1 MRAVVMAGG
10 EGSRLRPLT
19 INRPKPMVS
28 IVDKPC
34 LGHMFEL
41 LKRHGITDAF
51 VTLQYLASV
60 VQDAYGDGGSVGMRL
75 RYSIEESPLGTGGSV
90 RQIGDALGEAS
101 FLVVS
106 GDALTDID
114 LTAVLAFHAEKG
126 AAVTLCLKH
135 VPDPL
140 EYGVVITNADG
151 RITKFLEK
159 PSWGEVFSDTINT
172 GIYVIDPR
180 VLQRYEIGTAFDFSK
195 DLFPQLLAEGEP
207 MYGYIADGYWT
218 DVGTIAEYARAN
230 ADVLQG
236 KVRVEPVGREIQPG
250 IFAEDDVE
258 IDPSALLMGP
268 IFLGTGT
275 RIGARAQIVGPT
287 VLRDYVVVE
296 PGAIIDR
303 SIVWRNSYIGERS
316 EVHGAIVG
324 RQCALKARVVL
335 EEGSVVADHSIVGE
349 GARVRA
355 QVKIWPDKQVE
366 SGAVVGS
373 SLIWGSQSRRA
384 LFGRFGVTGVVNV
397 DLTPELAAG
406 LGAAYAST
414 LAPDTTVTM
423 NRDQHRTSRM
433 LKRALMSGVVGS
445 GVHVADLGQVPIPI
459 DRFETRH
466 LGAAG
471 GIHVRISPFDDRV
484 CDVKFF
490 DQQALDMG
498 KAQERKV
505 ENVFFREDFRRV
517 TYDDVGR
524 IFEVPRIGEAY
535 TETFENEV
543 VHKREIADGRF
554 KIVVNYSHGTGAQFL
569 PQLLAGL
576 GVEVVAI
583 NAVVSENVG
592 ARSLEQFQQEM
603 KELAAITS
611 TLRASFGVTIDA
623 GGEKVFFADDRG
635 RIAEDRHF
643 LTAFVALLARTSPG
657 VVAVPVFAPA
667 SIERIV
673 QEHGGR
679 ALRVR
684 ASAEAQMRFAARE
697 HPLLVADALGGFIF
711 PRFHPSFDGLFAVVR
726 LLELLAVQKT
736 DLARVMDET
745 PTPQMARLKVAC
757 PWEEKGRVMRLLAQE
772 PATEHT
778 KQVDGVKHVYD
789 GEWVLV
795 LPSAD
800 LPLFDVWAEASDEG
814 RAWALA
820 HQYAERVGSLRGGE

>member
-28 IVDKPC
+28 IVNKPC
-34 LGHMFEL
+34 LGHIFDL
-41 LKRHGITDAF
+41 LRRHGITDAF
-51 VTLQYLASV
+51 VTLQYLATV
-60 VQDAYGDGGSVGMRL
+60 IQDAYGDGGSISMRL
-75 RYSIEESPLGTGGSV
+75 RYSVEETPLGTGGSV
-90 RQIGDALGEAS
+90 RQIGDALGAEP
-101 FLVVS
+101 FLVIS

-114 LTAVLAFHAEKG
+114 LSKVIAFHQEKG

-140 EYGVVITNADG
+140 EYGVVITDGDG

-159 PSWGEVFSDTINT
+159 PSWGQVFSDTINT

-180 VLQRYEIGTAFDFSK
+180 VLERYAVGTAFDFSK
-195 DLFPQLLAEGEP
+195 DLFPQLLADGEP
-207 MYGYIADGYWT
+207 MYGHISDGYWT
-218 DVGTIAEYARAN
+218 DVGNIAEYARAN

-236 KVRVEPVGREIQPG
+236 RVQVEPLGREQMPG
-250 IFAEDDVE
+250 VWVAGDVE
-258 IDPSALLMGP
+258 IDPSARIQGP
-268 IFLGTGT
+268 VFLGTGT
-275 RIGARAQIVGPT
+275 KVGPQVEIVGPT

-296 PGAIIDR
+296 PGALIDR
-303 SIVWRNSYIGERS
+303 SIVWRNTYVGERS

-355 QVKIWPDKQVE
+355 QVKIWPDKQIE
-366 SGAVVGS
+366 SGAVVHT
-373 SLIWGSQSRRA
+373 SLIWGAQGRRG
-384 LFGRFGVTGVVNV
+384 LFGRFGVTGLVNI
-397 DLTPELAAG
+397 DLTPELAAQ

-414 LAPDTTVTM
+414 LTPGTTVTM

-445 GVHVADLGQVPIPI
+445 GVHVADLGQLPIPI
-459 DRFETRH
+459 DRFETRRI
-466 LGAAG
+466 GAAG

-490 DQQALDMG
+490 DGQALDMG
-498 KAQERKV
+498 KAAERKV

-517 TYDDVGR
+517 TYDDVGQ
-524 IFEVPRIGEAY
+524 IYDTPRVGEAY
-535 TETFENEV
+535 SDAFLAEV
-543 VHKREIADGRF
+543 VHRREIVDARF
-554 KIVVNYSHGTGAQFL
+554 KVVVNYSHGTGAQFL
-569 PQLLAGL
+569 PQILAQL
-576 GVEVVAI
+576 GVDVIAI

-592 ARSLEQFQQEM
+592 SRSLEQFQQEM
-603 KELAAITS
+603 QELAAITS
-611 TLRASFGVTIDA
+611 TLRGSLGVTIDA
-623 GGEKVFFADDRG
+623 GGEKVFFVDDRG

-643 LTAFVALLARTSPG
+643 LTAFVSLAARVTPG

-667 SIERIV
+667 AIERLV
-673 QEHGGR
+673 QESGGR
-679 ALRVR
+679 VLRVR
-684 ASAEAQMRFAARE
+684 ASAEAQMRFASRE
-697 HPLLVADALGGFIF
+697 HPLIVADGLGGFIF
-711 PRFHPSFDGLFAVVR
+711 PRFHPSFDGLFAVVK
-726 LLELLAVQKT
+726 LIELLAVSKSS
-736 DLARVMDET
+736 LAEILDAAPAPR
-745 PTPQMARLKVAC
+745 MARLKVAC

-772 PATEHT
+772 PATERT

-795 LPSAD
+795 LPHAD
-800 LPLFDVWAEASDEG
+800 QPLFDVWAEAADEG

-820 HQYAERVGSLRGGE
+820 HQYAERVGSMRSAS

>member
-1 MRAVVMAGG
+1 MAGG

-34 LGHMFEL
+34 LGHIFDL
-41 LKRHGITDAF
+41 LKRHGITNAF
-51 VTLQYLASV
+51 VTLQYLATV
-60 VQDAYGDGGSVGMRL
+60 IQDAYGDGGAVGMRL
-75 RYSIEESPLGTGGSV
+75 RYSVEETPLGTGGSV
-90 RQIGDALGEAS
+90 RQIGDALGSEP

-114 LTAVLAFHAEKG
+114 LSAVLAYHAEKK
-126 AAVTLCLKH
+126 AAVTICLKH

-140 EYGVVITNADG
+140 EYGVVIADADG

-180 VLQRYEIGTAFDFSK
+180 VMERYPVGAPFDFSK

-207 MYGYIADGYWT
+207 LYGYVAEGYWT
-218 DVGTIAEYARAN
+218 DVGNIAEYRRAN

-236 KVRVEPVGREIQPG
+236 KVKVEPIGREISPG
-250 IFAEDDVE
+250 VFAEDDVE
-258 IDPSALLMGP
+258 IDASALVVGP
-268 IFLGTGT
+268 VYLGRGT
-275 RIGARAQIVGPT
+275 KIGGQAQIIGPT

-296 PGAIIDR
+296 PGAVIDR
-303 SIVWRNSYIGERS
+303 AIVWRNTYIGERS

-355 QVKIWPDKQVE
+355 QVKIWPDKQIE
-366 SGAVVGS
+366 SGAVVQA
-373 SLIWGSQSRRA
+373 SLIWGAQGRRA
-384 LFGRFGVTGVVNV
+384 LFGRFGVTGLVNV
-397 DLTPELAAG
+397 DLTPELSAG

-414 LAPDTTVTM
+414 LTPGATVTM

-459 DRFETRH
+459 DRFETRR

-484 CDVKFF
+484 CDIKFF
-490 DQQALDMG
+490 DQHALDMG

-505 ENVFFREDFRRV
+505 ENVYFREDFRRV
-517 TYDDVGR
+517 TYDDVGQ
-524 IFEVPRIGEAY
+524 IYDVPRVGEAY
-535 TETFENEV
+535 AEAFLNEV
-543 VHKREIADGRF
+543 VHRREISEARF

-569 PQLLAGL
+569 PQLLSEL
-576 GVEVVAI
+576 GVDVVAI
-583 NAVVSENVG
+583 NAVVTENVG
-592 ARSLEQFQQEM
+592 ARSLDEFQQEM
-603 KELAAITS
+603 RELAAITS

-623 GGEKVFFADDRG
+623 GGEKVFFVDDRG

-643 LTAFVALLARTSPG
+643 LTAFIALAAAATPG

-667 SIERIV
+667 AIERLV
-673 QEHGGR
+673 QEKGGR
-679 ALRVR
+679 VLRVR

-697 HPLLVADALGGFIF
+697 HPLIVADALGGFIF
-711 PRFHPSFDGLFAVVR
+711 PRFHPSFDGLFAVVK
-726 LLELLAVQKT
+726 LVELLAVAGRS
-736 DLARVMDET
+736 LADVIEAT
-745 PTPQMARLKVAC
+745 PEPRMARLKVAC
-757 PWEEKGRVMRLLAQE
+757 PWEEKGRVMRMLAQE
-772 PATEHT
+772 PATERT

-795 LPSAD
+795 LPDAD
-800 LPLFDVWAEASDEG
+800 QPLFNVWAEAADEG

-820 HQYAERVGSLRGGE
+820 HQYAERVGDLRGAA

>member
-19 INRPKPMVS
+19 INRPKPMVPVVS
-28 IVDKPC
+28 KPC
-34 LGHMFEL
+34 LGHILGL
-41 LKRHGITDAF
+41 LKRHGITEAF

-60 VQDAYGDGGSVGMRL
+60 IQDAYGDGGSIGMRL
-75 RYSIEESPLGTGGSV
+75 RYSIEETPLGTGGSV
-90 RQIGDALGEAS
+90 RQIGDALGTEP
-101 FLVVS
+101 FLVIS

-114 LTAVLAFHAEKG
+114 LSKVIASHLEKK

-140 EYGVVITNADG
+140 EYGVVIANADG

-172 GIYVIDPR
+172 GIYVIDAR
-180 VLQRYEIGTAFDFSK
+180 VMARFEVGQAFDFSK
-195 DLFPQLLAEGEP
+195 DFFPQLLADGERL
-207 MYGYIADGYWT
+207 YGYVADGYWT
-218 DVGTIAEYARAN
+218 DIGTIAEYARAN

-236 KVRVEPVGREIQPG
+236 KVQVDPLGREVAPG
-250 IFAEDDVE
+250 VWSDGEPE
-258 IDPSALLMGP
+258 IDPSAELVGP
-268 IFLGTGT
+268 IFLGAGVKVGPQA
-275 RIGARAQIVGPT
+275 RIIGPT

-296 PGAIIDR
+296 PGALIDR
-303 SIVWRNSYIGERS
+303 SIVWRNAYIGERS
-316 EVHGAIVG
+316 EVHGSIVG

-366 SGAVVGS
+366 SGAVVHA
-373 SLIWGSQSRRA
+373 SLIWGAQGRRA
-384 LFGRFGVTGVVNV
+384 LFGRFGVTGLVNV

-414 LAPDTTVTM
+414 LPPGATITM

-433 LKRALMSGVVGS
+433 LKRALMSGVVGG
-445 GVHVADLGQVPIPI
+445 GVQVADLGQVPIPI
-459 DRFETRH
+459 DRFETRRI
-466 LGAAG
+466 GAAG

-484 CDVKFF
+484 CDIKFF

-498 KAQERKV
+498 RAQERKV

-517 TYDDVGR
+517 TYDDVGQ
-524 IFEVPRIGEAY
+524 IYDLPRVGEAY
-535 TETFENEV
+535 SESFMNEV
-543 VHKREIADGRF
+543 VHRRELAAATF

-569 PQLLAGL
+569 PQLLSAL
-576 GVEVVAI
+576 GVDVVAI

-592 ARSLEQFQQEM
+592 SRSHDEFQQEM
-603 KELAAITS
+603 RELASITS

-623 GGEKVFFADDRG
+623 GGEKVFFVDDRG

-643 LTAFVALLARTSPG
+643 LTAFIGLAARTSPG

-667 SIERIV
+667 AIEGMV
-673 QEHGGR
+673 QESGGR
-679 ALRVR
+679 VLRVR
-684 ASAEAQMRFAARE
+684 NSAEAQMRFAARE
-697 HPLLVADALGGFIF
+697 HPLIVADGLGGFIF
-711 PRFHPSFDGLFAVVR
+711 PRFHPSFDGLFAVVK
-726 LLELLAVQKT
+726 LLELLAVTKT
-736 DLARVMDET
+736 TLADVMDAT
-745 PTPQMARLKVAC
+745 PPPHMARLKVAC
-757 PWEEKGRVMRLLAQE
+757 PWEEKGRVMRMLAQE
-772 PATEHT
+772 PATERT

-795 LPSAD
+795 LPDAD
-800 LPLFDVWAEASDEG
+800 QPFFNVWAEAGDEG

-820 HQYAERVGSLRGGE
+820 NQYAERVGSLRSAS